1 MSKSLKNN
9 IILSILAICS
19 LYFLYTVRSILLPFI
34 LGIIIAY
41 FLNKTTTKLEKVF
54 FNSRKVA
61 SIFIITIFTTII
73 LIVITL
79 VIPII
84 IEQTFN
90 FIKELLNYIKQD
102 NSGVISNK
110 IATLLEFFDIKDQ
123 IDFKKYIINYGNK
136 ISQHIMTF
144 LNNLVSKSMAFINVI
159 SLLIITPI
167 TAFYFLND
175 WNKMLEKI
183 KSFIPPKNK
192 EKYIQLFRNINDV
205 LYACVKEQF
214 NVCLILSMFYGISL
228 SFTDLKYGFLIG
240 FLTGVASFIPFIG
253 MIFGFISAIIMALY
267 QSGLDIP
274 FLLIIIGI
282 FFAGQIIESNFLT
295 PNLVGNKINLHP
307 LWIIFALFAGGT
319 LFGLL
324 GMLVALPTASVLGV
338 IVRFFIK
345 EKIKYI
351 KKDEQ

>member
-61 SIFIITIFTTII
+61 SIFIITIFTTVI

-214 NVCLILSMFYGISL
+214 NVCLILSVFYGTL
-228 SFTDLKYGFLIG
+228 LKFTGLKYGFLIG

-253 MIFGFISAIIMALY
+253 MIFGFAAAMIMTLY
-267 QSGLDIP
+267 QFGLDVP
-274 FLLIIIGI
+274 FLLIVSGI
-282 FFAGQIIESNFLT
+282 FFAGQILESNFLT

-351 KKDEQ
+351 KKNE

>member
-1 MSKSLKNN
+1 
-9 IILSILAICS
+9 
-19 LYFLYTVRSILLPFI
+19 
-34 LGIIIAY
+34 
-41 FLNKTTTKLEKVF
+41 
-54 FNSRKVA
+54 
-61 SIFIITIFTTII
+61 
-73 LIVITL
+73 
-79 VIPII
+79 
-84 IEQTFN
+84 
-90 FIKELLNYIKQD
+90 
-102 NSGVISNK
+102 
-110 IATLLEFFDIKDQ
+110 
-123 IDFKKYIINYGNK
+123 
-136 ISQHIMTF
+136 
-144 LNNLVSKSMAFINVI
+144 
-159 SLLIITPI
+159 
-167 TAFYFLND
+167 
-175 WNKMLEKI
+175 
-183 KSFIPPKNK
+183 
-192 EKYIQLFRNINDV
+192 
-205 LYACVKEQF
+205 
-214 NVCLILSMFYGISL
+214 MFYGISL

-267 QSGLDIP
+267 QFGLDIP

-351 KKDEQ
+351 KKNE

>member
-110 IATLLEFFDIKDQ
+110 IATLLEYFDIKDQ
-123 IDFKKYIINYGNK
+123 IDFKKYIIRYGNE

-253 MIFGFISAIIMALY
+253 MIFGFVAAIVMTLY
-267 QSGLDIP
+267 QFGLDIP

-351 KKDEQ
+351 KKNE

>member
-61 SIFIITIFTTII
+61 SIFIITIFTTVI

-167 TAFYFLND
+167 TSSSFFND
-175 WNKMLEKI
+175 WNEMLEKI

-267 QSGLDIP
+267 QFGLDIP

-351 KKDEQ
+351 KKNE

>member
-9 IILSILAICS
+9 IILSILAICT
-19 LYFLYTVRSILLPFI
+19 LYFLYTVRGILLPFI

-110 IATLLEFFDIKDQ
+110 IAALLEFFDIKDQ

-338 IVRFFIK
+338 LVRFFIK

-351 KKDEQ
+351 KKNE

>member
-19 LYFLYTVRSILLPFI
+19 LYFLYTVRSILLPFV

-54 FNSRKVA
+54 FNSRKIA

-73 LIVITL
+73 VILITL
-79 VIPII
+79 IIPII
-84 IEQTFN
+84 VEQTFN
-90 FIKELLNYIKQD
+90 LVKELLNYVKKD

-110 IATLLEFFDIKDQ
+110 IVALLEYFDIKDQ
-123 IDFKKYIINYGNK
+123 IDFKKYIINYGNE

-144 LNNLVSKSMAFINVI
+144 LNNLVSKSMAFINII

-167 TAFYFLND
+167 TAYYFLND
-175 WNKMLEKI
+175 WNIMLEKI

-205 LYACVKEQF
+205 LYACVKEQL
-214 NVCLILSMFYGISL
+214 NVCLILSIFYGTL
-228 SFTDLKYGFLIG
+228 LKFTGLKYGFLIG
-240 FLTGVASFIPFIG
+240 FLTGIASFIPFIG
-253 MIFGFISAIIMALY
+253 MIFGFIAAMIMALY
-267 QSGLDIP
+267 QFGLDIP
-274 FLLIIIGI
+274 FLLIVIGI

-324 GMLVALPTASVLGV
+324 GMLFALPVASVLGV

-351 KKDEQ
+351 KKNE